1 MLSRIMN
8 RQWGELIIWVLLVA
22 GSAVLYVLY
31 GPRAV
36 VAPLAVALIYLAIK
50 LGAGSLA
57 QLSAGIPLS
66 LRWKISGTIFL
77 MLGVLLAVSLAGVAA
92 INYTQGQI
100 HSMQEFREVSPKPL
114 VADILQDAEGPEGEL
129 FRRMRSRNAQMSAAL
144 DSLENTQHR
153 ISNIFAKLQV
163 NDRTQAVLRAL
174 RTGLVRL
181 PDEGT

>member
-1 MLSRIMN
+1 MN

-57 QLSAGIPLS
+57 QLSARIPLS

-77 MLGVLLAVSLAGVAA
+77 MLGVLLAGSLAGVAA

-129 FRRMRSRNAQMSAAL
+129 
-144 DSLENTQHR
+144 
-153 ISNIFAKLQV
+153 
-163 NDRTQAVLRAL
+163 
-174 RTGLVRL
+174 
-181 PDEGT
+181 